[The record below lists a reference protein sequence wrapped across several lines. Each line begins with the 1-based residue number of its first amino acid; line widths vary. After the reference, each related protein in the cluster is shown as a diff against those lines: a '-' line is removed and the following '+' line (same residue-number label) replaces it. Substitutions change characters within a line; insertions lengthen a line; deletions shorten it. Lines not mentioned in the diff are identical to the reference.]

1 MADIDELYNIG
12 LSEDR
17 LANEMPE
24 VERIVTLAT
33 AKKYPLAAAAHEVGK
48 PADSVFRW
56 GAYKRPSKPTRPVVD
71 GTRTAPK
78 EYEQAEQVYGL
89 TEEMRQDW
97 KITRRTEAVR
107 DYFNESNPAY
117 QMMRALD
124 KLQNMKENVF
134 GSLQIPKVGTRT
146 QGQQTRGL
154 LEMLVPSTV
163 TITGDSWNPFPNIIK
178 MQSAAYSNK
187 PLSGGGAFTLDDFR
201 TMFAGTATYYKGD
214 VNLMGFVGP
223 TLKSLLTSF
232 VWYDQ
237 VNSGVKPRVM
247 NYRNGSR
254 DEAVAMYV
262 DVFKTDFGELRVI
275 TDYYLA
281 VDTATGED
289 STFTAGAGAFIDP
302 SLLFTCTLQPLRHT
316 PSDDQG
322 QGKGGFYSIDVGLAY
337 RAPSKAALILP
348 GASSTIAPPSPESI
362 VPDYNE
368 ESSSSSAS

>member
-1 MADIDELYNIG
+1 MADINELYNIG

-33 AKKYPLAAAAHEVGK
+33 AKKYPLAAAAREVGK

-56 GAYKRPSKPTRPVVD
+56 GAYKRPSKATRPVVD

-78 EYEQAEQVYGL
+78 EYEQAEQVFGL

-97 KITRRTEAVR
+97 KITRRTEAVK

-124 KLQNMKENVF
+124 KLQNMKENAF

-154 LEMLVPSTV
+154 LEMLVPSSV
-163 TITGDSWNPFPNIIK
+163 TITGDTWNPIPNIVK
-178 MQSAAYSNK
+178 MQAGAYSNK
-187 PLSGGGAFTLDDFR
+187 ALSGAGAFTLDDFR
-201 TMFAGTATYYKGD
+201 TMLAAVATYYKGD
-214 VNLMGFVGP
+214 VNLLGFVGP

-247 NYRNGSR
+247 NYRNGAK
-254 DEAVAMYV
+254 DEPVSMYV
-262 DVFKTDFGELRVI
+262 DLFKTDFGELRVM

-281 VDTATGED
+281 VNTATGED
-289 STFTAGAGAFIDP
+289 STFTAGAGVFIDP
-302 SLLFTCTLQPLRHT
+302 GLLFTRTLQPLRHT

-322 QGKGGFYSIDVGLAY
+322 QGKGGFYSVDVGLGY

-348 GASSTIAPPSPESI
+348 GAEATITPPSPASI

-368 ESSSSSAS
+368 ESSSSAS